1 MQAQF
6 IADGD
11 VFGDHTNE
19 RVEFVEQR

>member
-11 VFGDHTNE
+11 IFCDHTNE
-19 RVEFVEQR
+19 RFEFVVP